1 MLDGTRERAMSKD
14 VTQPEL
20 VTVLSYLVGREIH
33 PSEIFEALGV
43 SRSSYYLARS
53 QGRLISADSLL
64 CLAEK
69 FGLNPLDLL
78 VEYGL
83 LSTDAV
89 VGFLESRGV
98 EVVQARPSPR
108 SKRLKIRTDLPPL

>member
-1 MLDGTRERAMSKD
+1 MSED
-14 VTQPEL
+14 VKQPEL

-64 CLAEK
+64 RLTET

-83 LSTDAV
+83 VDTDAV
-89 VGFLESRGV
+89 VSYLESRGIELV
-98 EVVQARPSPR
+98 RARPSPH

>member
-1 MLDGTRERAMSKD
+1 MTED

-20 VTVLSYLVGREIH
+20 STVLSYLVGREIH

-53 QGRLISADSLL
+53 QGRLITADSLL
-64 CLAEK
+64 RLAET

-78 VEYGL
+78 VDYGL
-83 LSTDAV
+83 VSPEAIA
-89 VGFLESRGV
+89 GYAESHGIELAAGRRSSRLGRLRLRP
-98 EVVQARPSPR
+98 EV
-108 SKRLKIRTDLPPL
+108 PPI